1 MGDTAWAM
9 PQENVKL
16 VRAVRT
22 PVTVSSETRRTLD
35 QRIFIRFPV
44 LARAVSRSWS
54 RLPPR
59 SRVRRRLTAK
69 IWRSGIEAANR
80 GDFEVLLLAL
90 DPAFEL
96 ELTESLAGGYTLPD
110 LVGVHRGHEG
120 YLRVWQRLS
129 EVWDLKIEPEEVID
143 FGDRLL
149 AVGRATARGRRTG
162 IAFDTPLYSLITIR
176 RGLFARQQDF
186 SDRKEALEAAGLT
199 GR

>member
-1 MGDTAWAM
+1 MS
-9 PQENVKL
+9 QENVKL
-16 VRAVRT
+16 VGGVRT
-22 PVTVSSETRRTLD
+22 PVTVSSDTRRTLG

-44 LARAVSRSWS
+44 LARAVSRGWS

-59 SRVRRRLTAK
+59 SRLRRALTAY

-80 GDFEVLLLAL
+80 RDFDVLVLAL
-90 DPAFEL
+90 DPAFEI

-120 YLRVWQRLS
+120 YLSVWQRLN
-129 EVWDLKIEPEEVID
+129 EVWDLRFETEEVID

-149 AVGRATARGRRTG
+149 AVGRVTAQGRRTG
-162 IAFDTPLYSLITIR
+162 IALDAPLFSVITIR

-186 SDRKEALEAAGLT
+186 SDRDEALEAAGLT
-199 GR
+199 EHPLSTS

>member
-1 MGDTAWAM
+1 
-9 PQENVKL
+9 
-16 VRAVRT
+16 VRT

-35 QRIFIRFPV
+35 ERIFIRFPA
-44 LARAVSRSWS
+44 LARAVARAWS

-59 SRVRRRLTAK
+59 SRLRRSLTAH

-80 GDFEVLLLAL
+80 QDFDVLLLAL

-120 YLRVWQRLS
+120 YVRVWQRLF
-129 EVWDLKIEPEEVID
+129 EVWDLKFEPEEVID

-149 AVGRATARGRRTG
+149 AAGRVTAQGRRTG
-162 IAFDTPLYSLITIR
+162 IALDTPLFSLITIR

-186 SDRKEALEAAGLT
+186 SDREEALDAAGLSE
-199 GR
+199 